1 MTQQTIEVWR
11 QLTDGSRI
19 RLGTLGENHHSLLF
33 QYHEDCLNSPLNP
46 SPFIL
51 PFDDRIHRFSKQAP
65 DAMPGLFTD
74 SLSQHWGLRPLM
86 DFFRSGQQ
94 STVSPTGCH
103 NLLQTTEADLIGSLL
118 YQSDNGEIHAASAST
133 DYYGQLAASHHLSDH
148 VQSLISSD
156 NHIHGMP
163 WQAQVYIDPLIPD
176 QLHSD
181 NAAHLEPW
189 VLQFG
194 HPKNPL
200 GQEQGLADAAYLQM
214 ARLAG
219 IDIPEWQLITPPA
232 QSKAAPWLAY
242 RRPDYVQGQG
252 RQHIQRLSSLL
263 NNPWWQPGIGYEQ
276 LIRASQLLCQ
286 RPATGRD
293 MFNRAVFNL
302 LSCNRDDHSKHWSFV
317 QDDSG
322 QWRPAPMYSAGFRPA
337 GNRQHEMPF
346 NGATSQPDRRSMQ
359 QLASL
364 ANFSHWHQA
373 RQVIEETL
381 DALQNWEIFA
391 SQLDIHRDTQRN
403 VRRELDECYQ
413 QNRHLLQK

>member
-1 MTQQTIEVWR
+1 
-11 QLTDGSRI
+11 
-19 RLGTLGENHHSLLF
+19 
-33 QYHEDCLNSPLNP
+33 
-46 SPFIL
+46 
-51 PFDDRIHRFSKQAP
+51 
-65 DAMPGLFTD
+65 
-74 SLSQHWGLRPLM
+74 
-86 DFFRSGQQ
+86 
-94 STVSPTGCH
+94 
-103 NLLQTTEADLIGSLL
+103 
-118 YQSDNGEIHAASAST
+118 
-133 DYYGQLAASHHLSDH
+133 
-148 VQSLISSD
+148 
-156 NHIHGMP
+156 MP

-181 NAAHLEPW
+181 NAVHLEPW

-194 HPKNPL
+194 HPQTDPL

-263 NNPWWQPGIGYEQ
+263 NNPWWQPGSGYEQ

-302 LSCNRDDHSKHWSFV
+302 LSCNRDDHSKHWSFI
-317 QDDSG
+317 QDDTG
-322 QWRPAPMYSAGFRPA
+322 QWQPAPMYSTGFRPA

-346 NGATSQPDRRSMQ
+346 NGLTSQPDRRSMQ

-373 RQVIEETL
+373 RQVIEENAGCPAKLGNLRQPAGYSPGYPAKCT
-381 DALQNWEIFA
+381 AG
-391 SQLDIHRDTQRN
+391 TG
-403 VRRELDECYQ
+403 
-413 QNRHLLQK
+413 